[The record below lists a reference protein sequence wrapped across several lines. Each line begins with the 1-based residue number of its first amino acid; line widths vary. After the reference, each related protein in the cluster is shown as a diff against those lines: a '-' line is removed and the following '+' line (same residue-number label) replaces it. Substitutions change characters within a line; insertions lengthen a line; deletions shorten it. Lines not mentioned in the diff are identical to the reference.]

1 MMQRVDRRGFVGS
14 AVAIA
19 VGVLQAGCGYT
30 LAGRGNFLPS
40 YIRVIGIP
48 VFGNTTSVYDLE
60 QQITQRV
67 RSEFLGRGRY
77 QVIALTD
84 GADALLTGTIAG
96 VTLEPGGF
104 DQNNQATRYI
114 IRVNL
119 KVEFKDVK
127 ANKVLWE
134 NPSLDIVDEYDVTT
148 STGGSA
154 DASAFLGQNRTAAD
168 RIAETVARRTVSSRR
183 SRAMTPRDLAVA
195 LTRGGPAPV
204 YLVIGDDEVGKDEVV
219 ASLVAVVD
227 EEDRAFNVE
236 RFTAGD
242 ADIDDV
248 LGAARTRPMLGERRV
263 VVLSHIERLF
273 KGRRKAVEEED
284 AAGDDAA
291 PADPGGLEGYV
302 AAPEPSTV
310 LVLVGTD
317 INRSTRIGKALDKH
331 AVTIAC
337 DGFNVEGFNGAQTAL
352 RDAMQFAAERA
363 RANGK
368 RMDAA
373 ALTALV
379 ERAGPDIV
387 RLRKD
392 LDTLV
397 LFVGDAAA
405 ITAADVA
412 LVVGAAQQFDDW
424 AVTSAIAENDAAVA
438 LRHVQLMIEN
448 GSSPFQM
455 LL

>member
-134 NPSLDIVDEYDVTT
+134 NPSLEIVDEYDVTT

-168 RIAETVARRTVSSRR
+168 RIAETVARRTVSSI
-183 SRAMTPRDLAVA
+183 L
-195 LTRGGPAPV
+195 
-204 YLVIGDDEVGKDEVV
+204 E
-219 ASLVAVVD
+219 
-227 EEDRAFNVE
+227 AF
-236 RFTAGD
+236 
-242 ADIDDV
+242 
-248 LGAARTRPMLGERRV
+248 
-263 VVLSHIERLF
+263 
-273 KGRRKAVEEED
+273 
-284 AAGDDAA
+284 
-291 PADPGGLEGYV
+291 
-302 AAPEPSTV
+302 
-310 LVLVGTD
+310 
-317 INRSTRIGKALDKH
+317 
-331 AVTIAC
+331 
-337 DGFNVEGFNGAQTAL
+337 
-352 RDAMQFAAERA
+352 
-363 RANGK
+363 
-368 RMDAA
+368 
-373 ALTALV
+373 
-379 ERAGPDIV
+379 
-387 RLRKD
+387 
-392 LDTLV
+392 
-397 LFVGDAAA
+397 
-405 ITAADVA
+405 
-412 LVVGAAQQFDDW
+412 
-424 AVTSAIAENDAAVA
+424 
-438 LRHVQLMIEN
+438 
-448 GSSPFQM
+448 
-455 LL
+455 